1 MNYDALSID
10 ELDALSIELKAEIEA
25 LRERRRAIRL
35 ARDLKVEA
43 AHIAAAIARAGL
55 DGVVAVPGPAEL
67 RARLGRTAAGE
78 VE

>member
-35 ARDLKVEA
+35 TRPS
-43 AHIAAAIARAGL
+43 RR
-55 DGVVAVPGPAEL
+55 PP
-67 RARLGRTAAGE
+67 RTAWQPRRWSR
-78 VE
+78 